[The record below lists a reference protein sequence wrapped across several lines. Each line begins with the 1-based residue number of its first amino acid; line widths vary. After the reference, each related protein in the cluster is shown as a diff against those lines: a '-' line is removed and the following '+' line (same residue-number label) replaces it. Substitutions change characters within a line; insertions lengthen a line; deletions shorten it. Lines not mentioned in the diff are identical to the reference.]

1 MDAPDDNLQH
11 RVGALMGKSP
21 VDWRRAHGGYTP
33 AQRWIV
39 TFSDGATAFVK
50 SATGSPASPIDEWL
64 RREHDVYSRLGAS
77 FLPRFLG
84 WHDDGVQP
92 ILVLE
97 DLSAGFW
104 PPPWTQERVGAVLQT
119 LAEVRATPLDGLPA
133 TPELDPD
140 LTSHWRDVEA
150 GPAPF
155 LSLGL
160 CSAGWLDGA
169 LPVLIA
175 AALQA
180 ERAGNDLVHFD
191 VRSDNLCF
199 IEGRVLLV
207 DWNFAS
213 RGNGEIDVAFLLPS
227 LHSEGGPAPES
238 LLPDAPQWAAA
249 TSGFF
254 AARAGQ
260 APIPNAPRVR
270 HVQLSQLRSAL
281 PWAVRAL
288 GLPPLD
294 GPNAP

>member
-1 MDAPDDNLQH
+1 VDVPDNELQG
-11 RVGALMGKSP
+11 RVAALMHKRP

-33 AQRWIV
+33 AQRWV
-39 TFSDGATAFVK
+39 VGFSDGSTAFVK

-64 RREHDVYSRLGAS
+64 RREHDVYSRLEAS
-77 FLPRFLG
+77 FLPHLLG
-84 WHDDGVQP
+84 WDDDGRQP

-97 DLSAGFW
+97 DLSGGFW
-104 PPPWTQERVGAVLQT
+104 PPPWTEERVEAVLQT
-119 LAEVRATPLDGLPA
+119 LAQVRATSLDGLTSA
-133 TPELDPD
+133 PELDPD
-140 LTSHWRDVEA
+140 LTSHWREVEA
-150 GPAPF
+150 EPAPF

-160 CSAGWLDGA
+160 CNAGWLDAA
-169 LPVLIA
+169 LPVLIV

-199 IEGRVLLV
+199 IDGRVLLV

-238 LLPDAPQWAAA
+238 LLPDVPQWAAA

-270 HVQLSQLRSAL
+270 HVQLAQLRSAL